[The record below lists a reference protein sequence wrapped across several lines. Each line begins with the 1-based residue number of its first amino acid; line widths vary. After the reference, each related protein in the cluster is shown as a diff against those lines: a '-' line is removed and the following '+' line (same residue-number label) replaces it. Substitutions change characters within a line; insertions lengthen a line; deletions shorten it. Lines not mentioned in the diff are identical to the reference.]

1 MEYKIKTIPLEVI
14 DSDDLT
20 YQISTSTDYSLL
32 IDSIGKIGLIN
43 YPILLKKK
51 KRFIIICGHLR
62 LSAWRYL
69 QKGPIPVKILG
80 PGTTDLSC
88 IELAISDNSLQRSLN
103 LIEQSRAYQL
113 LLKVMGD
120 SDKLSTFAGSLN
132 LPTNPVLIR
141 KISRLSKL
149 PTPIQQRILDK
160 TISLSMALEL
170 AKLNQETSSFLLEL
184 FQNLQPGLNRQRE
197 IIITATEIALCEDLS
212 LLQVLQN
219 NSIQEILLH
228 KKWDT
233 SFKLHK
239 LCENLKKRRYPE
251 ISNAQEKWANNLK
264 KLKLDK
270 NIKLI
275 PPKHFESMEYQMV
288 LNFKTIKDFENL
300 SDETTNLLDNPVF
313 KSIYT

>member
-1 MEYKIKTIPLEVI
+1 MEYKIETIPLEAI

-32 IDSIGKIGLIN
+32 ADSIKKIGLIH

-51 KRFIIICGHLR
+51 TRFIIICGHR
-62 LSAWRYL
+62 RFSAWHYL
-69 QKGPIPVKILG
+69 QKGPIQVKILG
-80 PGTTDLSC
+80 PKTPDLFC

-120 SDKLSTFAGSLN
+120 SDKLSAFARPLN

-141 KISRLSKL
+141 KISKLSKL
-149 PTPIQQRILDK
+149 PILIQQKILDK

-170 AKLNQETSSFLLEL
+170 AKLNQETCSFLLEL

-228 KKWDT
+228 KNRDT

-239 LCENLKKRRYPE
+239 LCKNLKKRRYPE
-251 ISNAQEKWANNLK
+251 ISNAQEKWVSNLK
-264 KLKLDK
+264 KLKLNK

-275 PPKHFESMEYQMV
+275 PPKYFESMEYQMV

-300 SDETTNLLDNPVF
+300 SNETTNLLDNPFF